1 MLRRPPYRPGPGI
14 CEEPGFQVDTNW
26 LQEILAQGPEAQ
38 KVMQEI
44 DGRWGPGEC
53 WEGMTVD
60 EALGTIAAYINNGF
74 KPTEDANA

>member
-1 MLRRPPYRPGPGI
+1 MLKRPPYRPGPGI
-14 CEEPGFQVDTNW
+14 CDEAGFQVDINW
-26 LQEILAQGPEAQ
+26 LQLILEQKPEYQGQ
-38 KVMQEI
+38 MKNV